1 MKELIIISII
11 IIVVYYSISPI
22 KKVYI
27 QYFRTN
33 TINKF
38 KNMCEEIK
46 INMVIEDYLKVGADK
61 IDEGFIIKLD
71 SNNIKLDSNN
81 QLPIEKT
88 IDGVNNIYQI
98 DKHLSDEIIKLSKE
112 GIIDEFYYYKKP
124 FLPYEKIYIGFTTTL
139 YSTLYTTYR

>member
-81 QLPIEKT
+81 IKLDSNNQLPIEKT

-98 DKHLSDEIIKLSKE
+98 DKHLSDEIIKLSKV
-112 GIIDEFYYYKKP
+112 GIIDER
-124 FLPYEKIYIGFTTTL
+124 PYPSRNSEIE
-139 YSTLYTTYR
+139 

>member
-112 GIIDEFYYYKKP
+112 GISDEFYYYN
-124 FLPYEKIYIGFTTTL
+124 G
-139 YSTLYTTYR
+139 

>member
-61 IDEGFIIKLD
+61 TLQIVCCV
-71 SNNIKLDSNN
+71 
-81 QLPIEKT
+81 LP
-88 IDGVNNIYQI
+88 Q
-98 DKHLSDEIIKLSKE
+98 EISRNCK
-112 GIIDEFYYYKKP
+112 GI
-124 FLPYEKIYIGFTTTL
+124 
-139 YSTLYTTYR
+139 